1 MNRLLVNL
9 GVLVA
14 IGVLWSAPALVA
26 SISSGYL
33 SAVYLS
39 GGAAQA
45 EEGKKETRKVPAM
58 RERTYKTLSEAQVL
72 IDPDSVQVEEGQEKP
87 NIVAD
92 PRKAIT
98 ILNDLRERRGVNSYE
113 LAQIWNTLAFAYY
126 TLDDIP
132 NTLSAYEEVLK
143 QEITEAL
150 EMSTLRSLFQLYYSR
165 EEYKKSISYMD
176 RWEALRGEP
185 DAGVTFIRATA
196 YYQLE
201 DFKNALKEA
210 KKVEDI
216 TLKEGKE
223 MKENW
228 WYLQVVIYNEL
239 KDVDNTIKVL
249 EKLIVKF
256 PKKQYWMH
264 LAGMYSEKSLD
275 DRSLSAYYAAYSQGF
290 FEKENEIVML
300 AQRLL
305 NAEVPFEAA
314 KILEKGVK
322 DKVVKKDEK
331 NLKLLATAY
340 TMSQDVSKAIDAWR
354 EVAKTSKEGENYFRL
369 AQALA
374 NEDRHKEAIAAY
386 QDALDAGVKKEI
398 SNVYF
403 WLGISQMQL
412 ENWDAATK
420 AFREA
425 AKDEDKEKSARRYIK
440 YIAGEKMRQEEL
452 RKMLSGN

>member
-1 MNRLLVNL
+1 MNRLSVNL

-14 IGVLWSAPALVA
+14 IGVLWSAPALIA
-26 SISSGYL
+26 GITDGYL
-33 SAVYLS
+33 SNGSAY
-39 GGAAQA
+39 A
-45 EEGKKETRKVPAM
+45 EDEKKETRKVPAM
-58 RERTYKTLSEAQVL
+58 RERTYKTLSEAQIL
-72 IDPDSVQVEEGQEKP
+72 IDPESIQVEEGQEKP
-87 NIVAD
+87 NVVAD
-92 PRKAIT
+92 PRKAIS

-113 LAQIWNTLAFAYY
+113 LAQIWNTMAFAYY

-132 NTLSAYEEVLK
+132 NTLKSYEEVLK

-165 EEYKKSISYMD
+165 EEYKKAIGFMD

-196 YYQLE
+196 YYQME
-201 DFKNALKEA
+201 DFKSALKEA

-249 EKLIVKF
+249 EKLIVHF

-264 LAGMYSEKSLD
+264 LAGMYSEKSQD

-290 FEKENEIVML
+290 FEKESEVVML

-314 KILEKGVK
+314 KILEKGMKEKLVEK
-322 DKVVKKDEK
+322 SEK
-331 NLKLLATAY
+331 NLKLLATSY
-340 TMSQDVSKAIDAWR
+340 TMSQDVTKAIDAWG
-354 EVAKTSKEGENYFRL
+354 EVAKTSKEGVNYYRL

-374 NEDRHKEAIAAY
+374 NEDRHKEAVVAY
-386 QDALDAGVKKEI
+386 QEALDAGVKDDE

-403 WLGISQMQL
+403 WLGISEMQL
-412 ENWDAATK
+412 ENWDQSTK

-425 AKDEDKEKSARRYIK
+425 AKDKDKEKSARRYMK
-440 YIAGEKMRQEEL
+440 YVAGEKMRQEEL